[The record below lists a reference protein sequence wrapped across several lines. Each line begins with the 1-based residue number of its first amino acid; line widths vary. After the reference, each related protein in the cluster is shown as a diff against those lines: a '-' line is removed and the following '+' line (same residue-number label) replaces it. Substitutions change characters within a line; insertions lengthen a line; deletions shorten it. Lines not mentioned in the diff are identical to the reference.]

1 MGCCEM
7 TGSEK
12 FTYEF
17 PEMSPRERLRELILY
32 IAEKLKDDPKFGR
45 TKLAKI
51 IYFADMESFRMH
63 RLPVSGSAYVRSMP
77 FGPLPKG
84 FLQILDKLKDAK
96 EITENTR
103 EYFGFEQKRITIL
116 SEPTVDLLSQNDME
130 IVDRVIEKFT
140 HWNASGLSERSHGV
154 AWQLSEGEQFIP
166 YEYALY
172 SDEPLT
178 EDETARAQELALKY
192 RDSNFE

>member
-1 MGCCEM
+1 MK
-7 TGSEK
+7 GSEE

-32 IAEKLKDDPKFGR
+32 IAEKLKDDPNFGR

-51 IYFADMESFRMH
+51 IYFSDMESFRLH
-63 RLPVSGSAYVRSMP
+63 RQPVSGSAYFRDN
-77 FGPLPKG
+77 FGPLPKD
-84 FLQILDKLKDAK
+84 FLPVLDDLKDSG
-96 EITENTR
+96 EISENER
-103 EYFGFEQKRITIL
+103 DYYGYKQKRIEVL
-116 SEPTVDLLSQNDME
+116 SEPTAKLLTQHDLD
-130 IVDRVIEKFT
+130 IVDHIIQNFAD
-140 HWNASGLSERSHGV
+140 WNASGLSSRSHGV

>member
-1 MGCCEM
+1 MK
-7 TGSEK
+7 GSEE

-45 TKLAKI
+45 TKLAKV
-51 IYFADMESFRMH
+51 IYFSDFRSYKMH
-63 RLPVSGSAYVRSMP
+63 GRPVSGSRYIRLPHGPVPNDYNSIMIEMETNGLVETISSDVHNYV
-77 FGPLPKG
+77 
-84 FLQILDKLKDAK
+84 
-96 EITENTR
+96 
-103 EYFGFEQKRITIL
+103 QKRPVALRKADL
-116 SEPTVDLLSQNDME
+116 SSFSAQE
-130 IVDRVIEKFT
+130 IDVVNQVIDELI
-140 HWNASGLSERSHGV
+140 HLNASELSNRTHGI
-154 AWQLSEGEQFIP
+154 AWRLSEGQHYIP

-178 EDETARAQELALKY
+178 EDETSRAQELALKY

>member
-1 MGCCEM
+1 MK
-7 TGSEK
+7 GSEE

-45 TKLAKI
+45 TKLAKV
-51 IYFADMESFRMH
+51 IYFSDFRSYKMH
-63 RLPVSGSAYVRSMP
+63 GRPVSGSRYIRLPHGPVPNDYNSIMIEMEANGLVETISSDVHNYV
-77 FGPLPKG
+77 
-84 FLQILDKLKDAK
+84 
-96 EITENTR
+96 
-103 EYFGFEQKRITIL
+103 QKRPVALRKADL
-116 SEPTVDLLSQNDME
+116 SSFSAEEIEVVNHVIDVLLHMNATELSN
-130 IVDRVIEKFT
+130 RT
-140 HWNASGLSERSHGV
+140 HGI
-154 AWQLSEGEQFIP
+154 AWRLSEGQHYIP

-178 EDETARAQELALKY
+178 EDETSRAQELALKY